1 MTMYELKE
9 AEEKVILVGVQLNE
23 NEPAEESLDEL
34 GELAKTAGAEVVG
47 RMIQSREYI
56 HPATYIGKGKITEL
70 KELLWETD
78 ATGIICDDELTSVQL
93 KNLEQELGC
102 KIIDRTLLI
111 LDIFAARAVSSE
123 GKIQVEL
130 AQLKYRA
137 SRLIGLGNS
146 LSRLGGG
153 IGTRGPGEKKLEMD
167 RRLIRERISRLK
179 KELREVEQHRE
190 LIRTQ
195 RKDSNLKVAALV
207 GYTSAGKSSLEN
219 ALTGAGILEDAMLFS
234 TLDTTTRA
242 LELEGK
248 QQVLLTDTVGFI
260 RKLPHHL
267 IEAFKSTLEEAKYA
281 DIIIHVVDA
290 SNPQMDT
297 QMYVVYDTLRQLGVE
312 GKPIITL
319 FNKQDKLE
327 APQMFRDLHA
337 DYTFAV
343 SAKTGQGLDEL
354 KGALLD
360 IIRQDQIYV
369 ERLYDFSEAGK
380 IQLIRKHG
388 LLLEEEYVAEGIA
401 VKAYVPKSIY
411 GRI

>member
-388 LLLEEEYVAEGIA
+388 QLLEEKYVAEGIA

>member
-78 ATGIICDDELTSVQL
+78 ATGIVCDDELTSVQL

-297 QMYVVYDTLRQLGVE
+297 QMYVVYNTLRQLGVE
-312 GKPIITL
+312 GKPVITL

-327 APQMFRDLHA
+327 SPQMFRDLHA

-388 LLLEEEYVAEGIA
+388 QLLEEEYVAEGIA